1 MKKEIF
7 IRKSNLLPIARIQDI
22 EADRIEAN
30 LSNLLTFLKK
40 KGVDYIKCDDTK
52 YKTVG
57 RKEYLYE
64 YSSLYRLLLMYQ
76 GDTLYHSARKIKK
89 NIADN
94 IIKHLEDVYPELYK
108 IRWDVLKEI
117 LSEEREDLEI
127 VADFIDQV

>member
-1 MKKEIF
+1 MKKEVF
-7 IRKSNLLPIARIQDI
+7 IRKSNLLPIARIEGI
-22 EADRIEAN
+22 ESDRIEAN

-40 KGVDYIKCDDTK
+40 KGIDYVKCDYSQK
-52 YKTVG
+52 HIG

-76 GDTLYHSARKIKK
+76 GDTLYHSTRKIKK

-108 IRWDVLKEI
+108 VKWEVLKVI
-117 LSEEREDLEI
+117 LNEEREDLDIIAE
-127 VADFIDQV
+127 FIDHV